1 MPQPTPSPALSRRR
15 LLALVPRAAATT
27 LAACAA
33 AAALLAASCATPRA
47 SAAQEEAETIAIVTR
62 HAERA
67 KDPGPDPSLD
77 DAGRGRARSLATA
90 LQDAHVTAA
99 FVTQYKRTRETAAP
113 LVERLKLPVLER
125 PVAAGKVEEYAA
137 TLAKEIRASYEGR
150 TVLVV
155 GHSNTVPAIVAALSG
170 RQIDPIADD
179 RYGDVYV
186 VVIPKTGEPRL
197 MTMRVQ

>member
-1 MPQPTPSPALSRRR
+1 MSQPTPSPALSRRR
-15 LLALVPRAAATT
+15 LLARAPRAAVAALAALAALLTACGAPRAAA
-27 LAACAA
+27 
-33 AAALLAASCATPRA
+33 
-47 SAAQEEAETIAIVTR
+47 AQDEAEPTIAIVTR

-67 KDPGPDPSLD
+67 KEPGPDPSLD
-77 DAGRGRARSLATA
+77 DAGRGRAKALATA
-90 LQDAHVTAA
+90 LQDARVAA
-99 FVTQYKRTRETAAP
+99 AIVTQYKRTRETAAP
-113 LVERLKLPVLER
+113 LVERLKLAVLER

-137 TLAKEIRASYEGR
+137 TLAKEIRASFEGR